1 LPENYKYCH
10 CAAGME
16 IAIAPNDTQ
25 HGPLGSEGEGLVYC
39 GFCRELY
46 EKIGIEAFRGVVAD
60 ADVVR

>member
-1 LPENYKYCH
+1 
-10 CAAGME
+10 ME

-25 HGPLGSEGEGLVYC
+25 HGPLGSEGEGLVFC